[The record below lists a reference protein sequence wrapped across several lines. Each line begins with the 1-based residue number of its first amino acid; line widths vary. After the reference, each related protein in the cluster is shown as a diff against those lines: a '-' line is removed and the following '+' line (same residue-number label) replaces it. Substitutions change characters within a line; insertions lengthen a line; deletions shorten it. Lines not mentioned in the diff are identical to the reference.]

1 MSETH
6 FSGIERLLTIMQRL
20 RDPQSGCPW
29 DKDQTFA
36 TIAPYTLEEAYEVAD
51 AIEREDWQDL
61 KSELGD
67 LLFQVVFYAQMS
79 KENGWYDFDAIA
91 HTMAEKLERRH
102 PHVFGEE
109 VYQSHALLHTQWEAR
124 KAAEREQR
132 AQQRQENTGAGSNI
146 VSVLDDIPYALP
158 ALMRAQKIQK
168 RAASVG
174 FDWPNIDGVIDKL
187 HEELGELK
195 QAVAS
200 NDPTQIT
207 DELGDVLFSVVNL
220 SRHLHVK
227 AEEALRAAN
236 LKFVTRFQRMEQ
248 AAFAQGK
255 ALSDF
260 SLEQLESLW
269 QQAKQYG
276 NTPN

>member
-1 MSETH
+1 MSETTS
-6 FSGIERLLTIMQRL
+6 SGIERLLTIMQRL

-61 KSELGD
+61 KGELGD

-91 HTMAEKLERRH
+91 HTMADKLQRRH
-102 PHVFGEE
+102 PHVFGDEE
-109 VYQSHALLHTQWEAR
+109 YHSHAVLHSQWEAR

-132 AQQRQENTGAGSNI
+132 AKERGTNDSNMSDA

-174 FDWPNIDGVIDKL
+174 FDWPNVRGVIDKL
-187 HEELGELK
+187 HEELDELT
-195 QAVAS
+195 QAIAS
-200 NDPTQIT
+200 DDLTQIT

-236 LKFVTRFQRMEQ
+236 LKFVRRFQSMERTV
-248 AAFAQGK
+248 FAQKK
-255 ALSDF
+255 ALNDL

-269 QQAKQYG
+269 QQAKKEESASS
-276 NTPN
+276 